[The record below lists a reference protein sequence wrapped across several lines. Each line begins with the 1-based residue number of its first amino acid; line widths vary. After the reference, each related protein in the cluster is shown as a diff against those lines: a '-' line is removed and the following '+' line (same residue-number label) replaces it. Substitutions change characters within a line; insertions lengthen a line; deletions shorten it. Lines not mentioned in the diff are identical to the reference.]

1 MSCWSRNVCA
11 FSPAVIC
18 TDVLGLRGK
27 GHAGNLVV
35 RFVKGPLELLVPEG
49 HSPLPLDRASLIPFG
64 DASFTRKRNVLI
76 YFQVV

>member
-27 GHAGNLVV
+27 GHAGKLVGP
-35 RFVKGPLELLVPEG
+35 FVKGPPGLLVPEG
-49 HSPLPLDRASLIPFG
+49 HSPLCIGRASLIPYG
-64 DASFTRKRNVLI
+64 DASFTRKRDVL
-76 YFQVV
+76 V